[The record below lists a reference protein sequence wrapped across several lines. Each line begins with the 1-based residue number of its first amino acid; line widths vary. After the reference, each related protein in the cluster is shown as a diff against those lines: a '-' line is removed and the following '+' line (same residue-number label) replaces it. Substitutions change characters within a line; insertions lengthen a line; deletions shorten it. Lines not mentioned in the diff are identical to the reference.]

1 MNAPVTPEVAGAHLP
16 HPGATDP
23 GRGAARRQGCCPRAR
38 RREYLRV
45 AGGRNPPV
53 ESLSR
58 RYRGTFRGTRC
69 RGHRPPGA
77 AHFGQAR
84 SLTRTIDA
92 VAVTTNFQILGVSAK
107 RQERIQQA
115 LIAAFESRPG
125 RWHIQFLGERGDDIW
140 ETKLSGPAVETSAY
154 LTASGDP
161 ADLAAAVVAL
171 AE

>member
-1 MNAPVTPEVAGAHLP
+1 
-16 HPGATDP
+16 
-23 GRGAARRQGCCPRAR
+23 
-38 RREYLRV
+38 
-45 AGGRNPPV
+45 
-53 ESLSR
+53 
-58 RYRGTFRGTRC
+58 
-69 RGHRPPGA
+69 
-77 AHFGQAR
+77 
-84 SLTRTIDA
+84 